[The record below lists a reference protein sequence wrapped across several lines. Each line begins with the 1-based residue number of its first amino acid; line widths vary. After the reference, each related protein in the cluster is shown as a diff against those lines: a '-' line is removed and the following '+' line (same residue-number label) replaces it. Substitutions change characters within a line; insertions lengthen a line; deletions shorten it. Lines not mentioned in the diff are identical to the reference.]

1 MLLLE
6 HGQRPKLLACMG
18 ETQEGLLHCE
28 SKGAEDE
35 V

>member
-1 MLLLE
+1 ME
-6 HGQRPKLLACMG
+6 HGKRPELLACMG

-28 SKGAEDE
+28 SKGDNDE